1 MATLKPKLR
10 KAWNEPGHAHFLTY
24 SCYQNLPLLSTDRTR
39 RWVTDALQKTRE
51 RLNVALFAYIIM
63 PEHVHVALLP
73 LSADHRMENILASL
87 KRNPAKRAKQH
98 LVEIGNERW
107 MKRLT
112 VRHGKR
118 QVFHFWQAGGG
129 YDRNVWYER
138 SVYEM
143 MEYIHANPVRRG
155 LVKNPTD
162 WYWSSASFW
171 EGDHSGP
178 LEMDPIEG

>member
-24 SCYQNLPLLSTDRTR
+24 SCYQSLPLLSTDRTR

-87 KRNPAKRAKQH
+87 KRNQPSAPSSIWLKS
-98 LVEIGNERW
+98 V
-107 MKRLT
+107 T
-112 VRHGKR
+112 S
-118 QVFHFWQAGGG
+118 AG
-129 YDRNVWYER
+129 
-138 SVYEM
+138 
-143 MEYIHANPVRRG
+143 
-155 LVKNPTD
+155 
-162 WYWSSASFW
+162 
-171 EGDHSGP
+171 
-178 LEMDPIEG
+178 